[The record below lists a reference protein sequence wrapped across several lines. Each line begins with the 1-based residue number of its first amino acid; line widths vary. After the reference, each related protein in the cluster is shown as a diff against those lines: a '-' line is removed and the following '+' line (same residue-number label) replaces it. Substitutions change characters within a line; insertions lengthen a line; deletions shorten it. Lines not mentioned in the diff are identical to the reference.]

1 MTDSRIETVPVAEPI
16 LAQLRTGNGDV
27 RITGSD
33 DDQVRVVLNGSPA
46 EIDRARVDLSYG
58 TLIVDTAPA
67 PDRVPAAIGT
77 LVDLLVGRDNV
88 DVEVQLPPGCRLDL
102 RGGSGEVTISTPVA
116 EAEIQV
122 RSGDVTMAEVRGLAQ
137 LRTGSG
143 DIRIPSAGSVQIH
156 TESGDVVV
164 DQASQAAQIT
174 TGSGDVRLDRAGGP
188 IAMKTGA
195 GDLRIGMITGE
206 ATVTLGSGELTIDQ
220 MGAGRLEIDSGSG
233 DVTVTVVAGL
243 PVWTDISTLS
253 GDLYSTLPSLGQP
266 EQGADYLELRARTGS
281 GDIHLRSA

>member
-1 MTDSRIETVPVAEPI
+1 MTDSRIETFPVAEPI

-122 RSGDVTMAEVRGLAQ
+122 RSGDVTMAEVRG
-137 LRTGSG
+137 
-143 DIRIPSAGSVQIH
+143 H